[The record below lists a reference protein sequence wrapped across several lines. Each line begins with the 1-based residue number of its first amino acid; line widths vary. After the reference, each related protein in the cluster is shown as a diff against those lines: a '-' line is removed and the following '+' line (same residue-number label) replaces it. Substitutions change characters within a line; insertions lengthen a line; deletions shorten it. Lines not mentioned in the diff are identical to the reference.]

1 MKKKEIKLDRLN
13 KIICIRLSN
22 EDYNSLL
29 KLSEYKQSNV
39 SEITRTIISMITDMV
54 KNNCKN

>member
-1 MKKKEIKLDRLN
+1 MYNMENEEIKLDRLN

-29 KLSEYKQSNV
+29 KISEDKNSNV
-39 SEITRTIISMITDMV
+39 SEIVRTIISMIADMV
-54 KNNCKN
+54 KK

>member
-1 MKKKEIKLDRLN
+1 MENSEIKLDRLD

-29 KLSEYKQSNV
+29 KISEDKKSNV
-39 SEITRTIISMITDMV
+39 SEIVRTIISMITDMV
-54 KNNCKN
+54 KK

>member
-1 MKKKEIKLDRLN
+1 MYNMENKEIKLDRLN
-13 KIICIRLSN
+13 KILCIRLSD

-39 SEITRTIISMITDMV
+39 SEIVRTIISMIADMV
-54 KNNCKN
+54 KK

>member
-1 MKKKEIKLDRLN
+1 MYNMKKKEIKLERLD

-29 KLSEYKQSNV
+29 KISEDKKSNV
-39 SEITRTIISMITDMV
+39 SEIVRTIISMITEMV
-54 KNNCKN
+54 KK

>member
-1 MKKKEIKLDRLN
+1 MYNMENNEIKLDRLD

-29 KLSEYKQSNV
+29 KISEDKKSNV
-39 SEITRTIISMITDMV
+39 SEIVRTIIGMITEMV
-54 KNNCKN
+54 KK

>member
-29 KLSEYKQSNV
+29 KLSEYKQSNIAHIGKRRIM
-39 SEITRTIISMITDMV
+39 SRFKHSFQREQ
-54 KNNCKN
+54 

>member
-54 KNNCKN
+54 KK

>member
-1 MKKKEIKLDRLN
+1 MYNMENSEIKLDRLD

-29 KLSEYKQSNV
+29 KISEDKKSNV
-39 SEITRTIISMITDMV
+39 SEIVRTIISMITDMV
-54 KNNCKN
+54 KK

>member
-1 MKKKEIKLDRLN
+1 MYNMKKKEIKLDRLD

-29 KLSEYKQSNV
+29 KLSEDKQSNV

-54 KNNCKN
+54 KK

>member
-1 MKKKEIKLDRLN
+1 MYNMENNEIKLDRLD

-29 KLSEYKQSNV
+29 KISEDKKSNV
-39 SEITRTIISMITDMV
+39 SEIVRTIISMITEMV
-54 KNNCKN
+54 KK

>member
-29 KLSEYKQSNV
+29 KLSEHKQSNV

-54 KNNCKN
+54 KK